1 MPTSKQV
8 LAILSVVAL
17 CMSGCA
23 ATQRRTVSGVVAAVG
38 GLATIGGIEV
48 ATGCSIE
55 TNDEHNSGNSA
66 DSGVS
71 CSRDDLDPNPEVGLP
86 IFTVGLSL
94 IVVAGIVYA
103 TSLSH
108 HTKSAYVPPPS
119 ADAPSF

>member
-1 MPTSKQV
+1 MPTSKPV

-17 CMSGCA
+17 CASGCGA
-23 ATQRRTVSGVVAAVG
+23 PQRRAASAVVAGIGV
-38 GLATIGGIEV
+38 LSMIGGIEV

-55 TNDEHNSGNSA
+55 TNDEHYSSNSA

-71 CSRDDLDPNPEVGLP
+71 CSREDLDPNPEVGLP

-103 TSLSH
+103 TGLSH
-108 HTKSAYVPPPS
+108 HTKSVYVPPPS